1 MNLNTEQTFI
11 KIIDKEV
18 ETLLARTGQKPH
30 NLKTAE
36 LYKMKYEV
44 AIKLLMELR

>member
-1 MNLNTEQTFI
+1 MTKQEIT
-11 KIIDKEV
+11 DKEIGIQ
-18 ETLLARTGQKPH
+18 LAKTWQKPH